1 MPRCPHPALALLACL
16 CLAPVVAAGAPVVPD
31 MQPTGSDTT
40 LLQPLPEGDRDA
52 GGPSSVPAKP
62 GDEREG
68 RGEREMVLIHG
79 LGSDA
84 GVWTPMVPILSR
96 AYRVRLYELPGHG
109 HTAPAPHLTIASAAA
124 DLERFLKENDIV
136 QPVLVGHA
144 MGGLIAMRYAFDHPA
159 QVKRLVLID
168 AAPKQLATPEQ
179 KSRIAE
185 RLLTDY
191 DRFVAE
197 TYSRM
202 SPDPEITRRIVDRA
216 LKTDRPSFTSL
227 LLSSFSFDITEE
239 LPRQAVPI
247 LLVGSALLLPTD
259 KDIPGQLDALG
270 YTNARTISFKRVD
283 KTGHFVMLEQPDFLA
298 SVIVAWCDLN

>member
-1 MPRCPHPALALLACL
+1 MSRCPLRALALSACL
-16 CLAPVVAAGAPVVPD
+16 CLAPPAAAGAPAVPPD
-31 MQPTGSDTT
+31 RPAAGDTT
-40 LLQPLPEGDRDA
+40 TLRPLPEPGRESPTPRPGA
-52 GGPSSVPAKP
+52 ATP

-84 GVWTPMVPILSR
+84 EVWTPLVATLAR

-109 HTAPAPHLTIASAAA
+109 RTPPAPRLTIASAAA
-124 DLERFLKENDIV
+124 DLERFLKERDIV

-144 MGGLIAMRYAFDHPA
+144 MGGLIAMRYTFDHPA
-159 QVKRLVLID
+159 AVKRLVLID
-168 AAPKQLATPEQ
+168 AAPKQLATSEQ
-179 KSRIAE
+179 KAQIAD

-197 TYSRM
+197 TYARM

-227 LLSSFSFDITEE
+227 LMSTFSFDLTEE
-239 LPRQAVPI
+239 LSRQAVPI
-247 LLVGSALLLPTD
+247 LLVGSAMLLPSD
-259 KDIPGQLDALG
+259 QNVPAQLDALG
-270 YTNARTISFKRVD
+270 FSSARTISFKRLD
-283 KTGHFVMLEQPDFLA
+283 RTGHFVMLEQPEYLA
-298 SVIVAWCDLN
+298 SIIVAWCDLN

>member
-1 MPRCPHPALALLACL
+1 MLRCPRPAPALLICL
-16 CLAPVVAAGAPVVPD
+16 CLAPLLAADAPAAPSD
-31 MQPTGSDTT
+31 QPTAADTT
-40 LLQPLPEGDRDA
+40 TLRPLSESGRDVA
-52 GGPSSVPAKP
+52 TPRPGPAAP

-84 GVWTPMVPILSR
+84 GVWTPMVAILSR

-109 HTAPAPHLTIASAAA
+109 RTPPVPHLTITSAVA
-124 DLERFLKENDIV
+124 DLERFLKERDIV

-159 QVKRLVLID
+159 AVKRLVLID
-168 AAPKQLATPEQ
+168 AAPKQLATSEQ
-179 KSRIAE
+179 KAQATD

-197 TYSRM
+197 TYARM

-227 LLSSFSFDITEE
+227 LMSTFSFDLTEE
-239 LPRQAVPI
+239 LSRQAVPI
-247 LLVGSALLLPTD
+247 LLVGSAMLLPSD
-259 KDIPGQLDALG
+259 QNVPAQLDALG
-270 YTNARTISFKRVD
+270 FGSARTISFKRLD
-283 KTGHFVMLEQPDFLA
+283 RTGHFVMLEQPAYLA

>member
-1 MPRCPHPALALLACL
+1 MLRCPRPALALLACL
-16 CLAPVVAAGAPVVPD
+16 CLAPLVASGAPARPPDRPAAG
-31 MQPTGSDTT
+31 DTT
-40 LLQPLPEGDRDA
+40 TLRPLSESGRDA
-52 GGPSSVPAKP
+52 ASPRPGPAAP
-62 GDEREG
+62 GSEGEG

-84 GVWTPMVPILSR
+84 EVWTPMVAILSR

-109 HTAPAPHLTIASAAA
+109 RTQPAPHLTIVSAAA
-124 DLERFLKENDIV
+124 DLERFLKERDIV

-159 QVKRLVLID
+159 DIKRLVLID

-179 KSRIAE
+179 KAQIAD

-197 TYSRM
+197 TYARM

-227 LLSSFSFDITEE
+227 LMSSFAFDLTEE

-247 LLVGSALLLPTD
+247 LLVGSALLLPSD
-259 KDIPGQLDALG
+259 QNIPAQLDALG
-270 YTNARTISFKRVD
+270 YTNARTISFKRID
-283 KTGHFVMLEQPDFLA
+283 RTGHFVMLEQPDFLA

>member
-1 MPRCPHPALALLACL
+1 MLRCLRPALALLACL
-16 CLAPVVAAGAPVVPD
+16 GLAPLVALGAPAGPSD
-31 MQPTGSDTT
+31 RPATADTT
-40 LLQPLPEGDRDA
+40 VLRPLPEGRRDA
-52 GGPSSVPAKP
+52 ASQLSGPTTPD
-62 GDEREG
+62 GEREG

-84 GVWTPMVPILSR
+84 EVWTPMVALLSR

-109 HTAPAPHLTIASAAA
+109 RTQPAPHLTIASAAA
-124 DLERFLKENDIV
+124 DLERFLKERDIV

-159 QVKRLVLID
+159 AIKRLVLID

-179 KSRIAE
+179 KAQTTD

-197 TYSRM
+197 TYARM

-227 LLSSFSFDITEE
+227 LMSSFAFDLTEE

-247 LLVGSALLLPTD
+247 LLIGSALLLPSD
-259 KDIPGQLDALG
+259 QNVPAQLDALG

-283 KTGHFVMLEQPDFLA
+283 RTGHFVMLEQPDYLA
-298 SVIVAWCDLN
+298 SVILAWCDLN